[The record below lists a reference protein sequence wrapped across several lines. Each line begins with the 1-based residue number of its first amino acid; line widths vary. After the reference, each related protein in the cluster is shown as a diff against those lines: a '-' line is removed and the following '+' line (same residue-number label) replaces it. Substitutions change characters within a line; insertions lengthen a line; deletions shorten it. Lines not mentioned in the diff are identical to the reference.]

1 VRGERDLYLIERLE
15 SLSEAHH
22 TLRLVPVLSEPEGST
37 RRRTGMVTDAV
48 AEDRLDLDGAKAY
61 IAGPPP
67 MVEAAVELLAG
78 LGMRR
83 RDCHADAF
91 HTEAEKAP
99 ARGAQ

>member
-1 VRGERDLYLIERLE
+1 
-15 SLSEAHH
+15 
-22 TLRLVPVLSEPEGST
+22 
-37 RRRTGMVTDAV
+37 MVTDAV

-91 HTEAEKAP
+91 HTEAEKAR
-99 ARGAQ
+99 AGGAQ